1 MTVAATRVSLRSAVC
16 HSSFVVSLAQ
26 QSCTVA
32 AQISEEDVA
41 GGGGEEGGGGGGG
54 GEGTSVGLRPLL
66 AVDQLMIGHWA
77 RSTRICISSPPQF
90 VTLRPLW
97 WTTVFGIHYFQ
108 GFFLGDL
115 VSHFWMTTTRP
126 SSGSVASSRQ
136 LTEATAACSLQQS
149 CKNVPTVPTGW
160 C

>member
-41 GGGGEEGGGGGGG
+41 GGGGEEEGGGGGGGGGG

-77 RSTRICISSPPQF
+77 RSTRICISSPPQ
-90 VTLRPLW
+90 
-97 WTTVFGIHYFQ
+97 
-108 GFFLGDL
+108 
-115 VSHFWMTTTRP
+115 
-126 SSGSVASSRQ
+126 
-136 LTEATAACSLQQS
+136 
-149 CKNVPTVPTGW
+149 
-160 C
+160 